1 MAPPAKSLTTTS
13 HALLGLLSLRS
24 WTTYELTKQ
33 VQRGL
38 GWFWPRA
45 ERKLYDE
52 PKHLVAAGLATATE
66 QHTGKRPRTVYSI
79 TTDGRAALR
88 HWLDGPSTPPALEF
102 EAMVRVFFADG
113 GTLEQLRATLDGVAA
128 AASDGIVELRAMI
141 DTSLAGS
148 YEFAGRLPINALAL
162 RFQLDHEQLLV
173 DWARWAREQTAAWR
187 SPTDAGG
194 WDWQSALV

>member
-1 MAPPAKSLTTTS
+1 M
-13 HALLGLLSLRS
+13 
-24 WTTYELTKQ
+24 
-33 VQRGL
+33 
-38 GWFWPRA
+38 
-45 ERKLYDE
+45 
-52 PKHLVAAGLATATE
+52 
-66 QHTGKRPRTVYSI
+66 
-79 TTDGRAALR
+79 
-88 HWLDGPSTPPALEF
+88 
-102 EAMVRVFFADG
+102 
-113 GTLEQLRATLDGVAA
+113 AA

-141 DTSLAGS
+141 DTSLAGP